1 MISLSCCFYSGN
13 VLKVTVFSCFT
24 SVFREVADFQLSVD
38 SLLENNNDHSRP
50 DIQIQAMRLAEKVL

>member
-1 MISLSCCFYSGN
+1 M
-13 VLKVTVFSCFT
+13 

-50 DIQIQAMRLAEKVL
+50 DIQLQTVRLAEKVI